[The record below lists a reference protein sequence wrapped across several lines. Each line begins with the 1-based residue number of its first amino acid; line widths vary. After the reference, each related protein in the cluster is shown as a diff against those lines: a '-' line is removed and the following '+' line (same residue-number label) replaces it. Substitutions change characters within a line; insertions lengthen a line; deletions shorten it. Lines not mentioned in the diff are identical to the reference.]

1 MTKINRGLA
10 ACRAPFFV
18 ANSPVQDQPDQPT
31 LSMGDGPDRLIV
43 SQAAD
48 EAKQERLVRK
58 RCDLFQVQSS
68 YSVEVSVS
76 SFWQELRY
84 ALRLLRLSPSF
95 TLVAV
100 LTLALGIGANTAIFQ
115 LIDSI
120 RLRTIPVKDAQELAT
135 VRIADRHWGSG
146 QFSSQYSQLTF
157 AIWEQIRKR
166 QEGFKEIAAWSDQ
179 RFNLATGGEVR
190 YAKGIRVSGDF
201 FHVIGVE
208 PVLGRL
214 LGPADD
220 QPGCATTPANLSYAF
235 WQRNFG
241 GDASVV
247 GKRFTLDG
255 SSFEVVGITP
265 PGFNGVS
272 VGDTFDVAV
281 PICVEPILN
290 PRNNRLTIR
299 HAWWLAAI
307 GRLKP
312 GWTIAR
318 ANAQMNAVS
327 PAILRETIPQFYDTE
342 GVRKFLE
349 YKLGAF
355 PASTG
360 FSQLREDSGTPLL
373 ILLGISG
380 LVLLI
385 ACANLANLMLAR
397 AGARERQITI
407 RLALGATRARM
418 IRELLSESLLLSMAG
433 AICGLFLAFAVG
445 RMLVAFISTPDS
457 QIFLDLGMDWRVM
470 AFTTALAVL
479 TTVFFGLAP
488 AVRATRAE
496 PATLL
501 QSGSRGTSGGRER
514 FSLRRILVVSQVAL
528 SVVLLVGA
536 LLFARSLRN
545 LTTLN
550 VGFQQNG
557 ILITSVDFKRL
568 QMPEEH
574 FAEYKQEIA
583 KRLKAMPGVESA
595 AQAMLVPF
603 GGSTWNQDVLTE
615 ASDEERGVTWENYVG
630 PGYFQ
635 TVGTP
640 LLAGRDFDN
649 RDTAVSVK
657 VAIVNT
663 AFVRKIL
670 KGTEAL
676 GKRFRLHEAPGKP
689 RPLYEIVGVTGDN
702 KFQDMHEEF
711 LPFVY
716 FPSMQLEKPGPDDQF
731 LIRSSLPL
739 TSMMASVKQT
749 MSDMNPGIDLEFKVF
764 KTQIHNSLLQ
774 DELMA
779 TLSGFFGFLAALLAA
794 IGLYGVISYM
804 VLQRTR
810 EIGIRMAIG
819 ADRAA
824 VVKMILRESAM
835 LTAAGLVI
843 GTGLALGAAQAA
855 KSLLYGLKPRDP
867 LTLVMAVVTL
877 SAVAGLASF
886 VPAFRASKLDPLEA
900 LRYE

>member
-1 MTKINRGLA
+1 
-10 ACRAPFFV
+10 
-18 ANSPVQDQPDQPT
+18 
-31 LSMGDGPDRLIV
+31 
-43 SQAAD
+43 
-48 EAKQERLVRK
+48 
-58 RCDLFQVQSS
+58 
-68 YSVEVSVS
+68 VEVPVS
-76 SFWQELRY
+76 SFWHEFRY
-84 ALRLLRLSPSF
+84 ALRLLRLSPGF
-95 TLVAV
+95 TLVAI

-120 RLRTIPVKDAQELAT
+120 RLRTIPVKNPQELGT

-157 AIWEQIRKR
+157 AMWEQIRKR
-166 QEGFKEIAAWSDQ
+166 QEGFSEIAVWSDQ

-190 YAKGIRVSGDF
+190 YARGIRVSGEF

-208 PVLGRL
+208 PILGRL
-214 LGPADD
+214 VGPADD
-220 QPGCATTPANLSYAF
+220 QPGCGTTAANISYAF
-235 WQRNFG
+235 WQRNFS
-241 GDASVV
+241 GDPSAV
-247 GKRFTLDG
+247 GKRLTLDG
-255 SSFEVVGITP
+255 HSFEVVGITS

-281 PICVEPILN
+281 PICVEPILS

-299 HAWWLAAI
+299 HAWWLASI

-318 ANAQMNAVS
+318 AGAQINAVT
-327 PAILRETIPQFYDTE
+327 PAILQETIPPFYDAE
-342 GVRKFLE
+342 GVKKFLE
-349 YKLGAF
+349 YKLGVF

-360 FSQLREDSGTPLL
+360 FSQLRADSETSLWL
-373 ILLGISG
+373 LLGISG

-418 IRELLSESLLLSMAG
+418 IRELLSESLLLSVAG
-433 AICGLFLAFAVG
+433 AVCGLFLAFAVS

-470 AFTTALAVL
+470 AFTTGLAVL

-528 SVVLLVGA
+528 SIVLLVGA

-550 VGFQQNG
+550 AGFQQNG
-557 ILITSVDFKRL
+557 ILITNVDFRRL
-568 QMPEEH
+568 QMPEER
-574 FAEYKQEIA
+574 FAEYKREIA
-583 KRLKAMPGVESA
+583 KRIQAIPGVESA

-603 GGSTWNQDVLTE
+603 GGSTWNENVINE
-615 ASDEERGVTWENYVG
+615 GSDSDAGVAWTNYLG
-630 PGYFQ
+630 AGYFQ

-640 LLAGRDFDN
+640 LLAGRDFDD
-649 RDTAVSVK
+649 RDTATSVK
-657 VAIVNT
+657 VAIVNQ

-670 KGTEAL
+670 KGAEPL
-676 GKRFRLHEAPGKP
+676 GKRFRIHEAPGKP
-689 RPLYEIVGVTGDN
+689 RPLYEIVGVVGDN

-711 LPFVY
+711 LPFGY
-716 FPSMQLEKPGPDDQF
+716 YPTTQQEKPGPDDQI

-739 TSMMASVKQT
+739 TSLMASVKQT
-749 MSDMNPGIDLEFKVF
+749 LGEMNPGIDLEFKVF

-804 VLQRTR
+804 VVQRTR

-819 ADRAA
+819 ADRVA
-824 VVKMILRESAM
+824 VVRMILREAGM
-835 LTAAGLVI
+835 LTVAGLVI

-867 LTLVMAVVTL
+867 LTLVIAIVTL
-877 SAVAGLASF
+877 SAVAALASF
-886 VPAFRASKLDPLEA
+886 LPAYRASRLDPLEA